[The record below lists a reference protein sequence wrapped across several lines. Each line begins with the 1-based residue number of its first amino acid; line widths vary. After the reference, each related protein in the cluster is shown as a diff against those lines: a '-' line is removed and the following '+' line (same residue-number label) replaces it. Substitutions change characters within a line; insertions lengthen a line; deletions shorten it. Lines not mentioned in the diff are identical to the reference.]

1 MERGIPMPSGASAR
15 KVAEESIE
23 LVEVCSRSDPDRKAI
38 MHELADVV
46 LAAAVVAHHHGFTV
60 EEAIRAKCELDTG
73 REQPSAHAIDLR
85 RHHACLYHL
94 LGGVKDALLLA

>member
-1 MERGIPMPSGASAR
+1 
-15 KVAEESIE
+15 
-23 LVEVCSRSDPDRKAI
+23 

-73 REQPSAHAIDLR
+73 REAR
-85 RHHACLYHL
+85 RS
-94 LGGVKDALLLA
+94 VMP